1 VTYDTKGLFGKF
13 DGTCQIKLTKPQEL
27 KKPAEKKDEK
37 AKK

>member
-13 DGTCQIKLTKPQEL
+13 DGTCKITLKSPQ
-27 KKPAEKKDEK
+27 EKKDEK